1 MLLPV
6 QTVRNQRVRRF
17 PQEPVGDVLAEIA
30 GLKRGSVSGV
40 MVLGNPIDAGLGFRA
55 AHGFLEPLARCRRSK
70 LREVFTFPDVGSV
83 RYPFQQLW
91 ANVVLQAL

>member
-17 PQEPVGDVLAEIA
+17 PQEPAGDVLAEIA

-40 MVLGNPIDAGLGFRA
+40 ILGNPIDAGLGFR
-55 AHGFLEPLARCRRSK
+55 G
-70 LREVFTFPDVGSV
+70 GS
-83 RYPFQQLW
+83 RIS
-91 ANVVLQAL
+91 